1 MGVGV
6 SVAVA
11 AASGEGVS
19 TGGWV
24 SVGAGADAAASAAS
38 VAATNDWISSSER
51 VGAIVGGGSE
61 DWHAVRYRSSPVA
74 RENNRK
80 GEVCP
85 THTV

>member
-1 MGVGV
+1 M
-6 SVAVA
+6 
-11 AASGEGVS
+11 S
-19 TGGWV
+19 TGGSV
-24 SVGAGADAAASAAS
+24 SEGAGADAAASAAS

-61 DWHAVRYRSSPVA
+61 DWHADRYSSSPDA
-74 RENNRK
+74 SANIRK